1 MRTVEVEGFT
11 FPVMKVYACYSP
23 SHLPLLEQHFK
34 PSLPPDLEPVYREL
48 PQEGS
53 GTYGTREFNLAT
65 KRKFEFVLD
74 AIKEATEP
82 FLFSDVDVRFYG
94 VQAGDLLRHL
104 QGRDVVFQAQGGPPA
119 LDWGVLSIAPVCAGF
134 FVVAPSQ
141 AATKFF
147 EKVLKKVGDSCRDQ
161 EAVNLVLTLEE
172 ASVKW
177 GTLPAS
183 YYTVARREDGWL
195 PVLRENWDPVT
206 PIWMPEIVLAHHAN
220 WTVGIENK
228 LRLLDE
234 VKRLQEERADHRG
247 NKLLIAEQLRNW
259 TRKQLFDES
268 LGIVKGRCVKLVLR
282 RLDFNHRPGAVV
294 QEFPFPTLD
303 PICTD
308 DLLDE
313 VAEAAIRDATALDVG
328 LRLYELRS
336 HREHD
341 ERVGHKIFRV
351 PSEAPDKIVPT
362 PAGEKS

>member
-1 MRTVEVEGFT
+1 
-11 FPVMKVYACYSP
+11 MKVYACYSP
-23 SHLPLLEQHFK
+23 SHLPLVERHFK

-53 GTYGTREFNLAT
+53 FNLAT
-65 KRKFEFVLD
+65 RRKVEFVLD

-104 QGRDVVFQAQGGPPA
+104 QGRDVVFQDQGGPPTP
-119 LDWGVLSIAPVCAGF
+119 DWGVLSIMPVCAGF

-141 AATKFF
+141 AAAKFF

-183 YYTVARREDGWL
+183 YYTVARRKDGWL
-195 PVLRENWDPVT
+195 PVLRENWDPGI
-206 PIWMPEIVLAHHAN
+206 PIWMPDIVLAHHAN

-247 NKLLIAEQLRNW
+247 NKLSVAAQIENW
-259 TRKQLFDES
+259 ARKQLFDRV
-268 LGIVKGRCVKLVLR
+268 LKFAKGRCEKMVLR
-282 RLDFNHRPGAVV
+282 RIDLDHRPLAVV
-294 QEFPFPTLD
+294 QEFPVLYPIYAADFLD
-303 PICTD
+303 AI
-308 DLLDE
+308 
-313 VAEAAIRDATALDVG
+313 AESAIRDATALKHG
-328 LRLYELRS
+328 LQLYELRS
-336 HREHD
+336 HREH
-341 ERVGHKIFRV
+341 EKHVGHKIFRV
-351 PSEAPDKIVPT
+351 APEV
-362 PAGEKS
+362 S